1 MRLAPR
7 RRRAPVLPVLFPRGG
22 FEIQRSVCC
31 GRRARM
37 SRARTLPARAHGRRA
52 GEARRGGG
60 GGQAAHRGVDG
71 RGRRA
76 HLGPPR
82 GHAPPRE
89 PGGCA
94 PRAAPPRPPNRHG
107 AFFQAA
113 VSSQIAVRNS
123 DAPCPAS
130 RACRCA
136 CRQRSG
142 AGAGGGALRAD
153 RCGRRRL
160 ALHAAAGRGHG
171 GGRGG
176 RQPYCQRWCGQR
188 RRQGLRA
195 GVPPRPGR
203 GDTRGRQCRPE
214 ALARMARCCAGG
226 RCRRTCPC
234 VQRQ

>member
-1 MRLAPR
+1 VVGVHGCRALARCPRERTAGAQGKRVVAAAAAKRHTVVLTAEGDVHTWGHRVVTPRRVNLAGAPR
-7 RRRAPVLPVLFPRGG
+7 G
-22 FEIQRSVCC
+22 
-31 GRRARM
+31 
-37 SRARTLPARAHGRRA
+37 
-52 GEARRGGG
+52 
-60 GGQAAHRGVDG
+60 
-71 RGRRA
+71 
-76 HLGPPR
+76 
-82 GHAPPRE
+82 APP
-89 PGGCA
+89 
-94 PRAAPPRPPNRHG
+94 PPPPPPNRHG

-113 VSSQIAVRNS
+113 VSSQIAVRSS

-160 ALHAAAGRGHG
+160 ARHAAAGRGHG